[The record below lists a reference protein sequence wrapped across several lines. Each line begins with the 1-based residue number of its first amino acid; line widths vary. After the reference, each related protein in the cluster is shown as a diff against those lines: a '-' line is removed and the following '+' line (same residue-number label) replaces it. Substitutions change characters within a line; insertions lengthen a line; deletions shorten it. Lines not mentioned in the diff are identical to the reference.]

1 MKPVYITLPNIPKSE
16 LKVFGARR
24 SPKKKK
30 HLGGT
35 STKEVEEGVFFY
47 FWGLGL
53 GLVTWC
59 VCAFVFGG
67 ELMCV
72 MRMIYTPYITSK

>member
-1 MKPVYITLPNIPKSE
+1 M
-16 LKVFGARR
+16 
-24 SPKKKK
+24 

-35 STKEVEEGVFFY
+35 STKGVEERVFFY
-47 FWGLGL
+47 FWGLGF

-72 MRMIYTPYITSK
+72 MGMICT